1 MQQLQAF
8 TLCKKI
14 FDSYRS
20 LKRGATMNQLIQ
32 KSPRKDCY
40 FLAIK
45 RALYEQRLA
54 RATKARQERQQFIN
68 FKNLVLTMLVQML

>member
-1 MQQLQAF
+1 
-8 TLCKKI
+8 
-14 FDSYRS
+14 
-20 LKRGATMNQLIQ
+20 MNQLIQ